1 MDYKFQNPLPN
12 YGTKQLIDT
21 PFWEKLQ
28 KIISNISEED
38 FIDAEIKDDE
48 KNVESVEGFGKKI
61 ESKLDKEIRESKII
75 FLDDRKYP
83 EIFHDLFVMVDEYNK
98 DISQWGYDI
107 CSIEPLQYGVYPKG
121 GFYDWHIDS
130 YESPIWVSSK
140 KRTLSTQQNI
150 FNRSSGNWFNRK
162 ISLTIFLNDPDE
174 YEGGE
179 LDIETKGP
187 RDDTRYD
194 TFKLPKGSIVVFP
207 SNKWHR
213 VRPVTSGIRKSLV
226 AWVSGPPIR

>member
-12 YGTKQLIDT
+12 YGTNQLIDT

-48 KNVESVEGFGKKI
+48 KNVKEYDNKI

-98 DISQWGYDI
+98 DISQWRYDI
-107 CSIEPLQYGVYPKG
+107 SSIEPLQYGVYPKG

-162 ISLTIFLNDPDE
+162 ISLSIFLNDPDE

-179 LDIETKGP
+179 LDIETEGP
-187 RDDTRYD
+187 RADPRYA

-213 VRPVTSGIRKSLV
+213 VRPITSGVRKSLV
-226 AWVSGPPIR
+226 AWFLGPPFR

>member
-1 MDYKFQNPLPN
+1 MDYKFQDPLPN
-12 YGTKQLIDT
+12 YGTNQLIGT
-21 PFWEKLQ
+21 LFWEKLE
-28 KIISNISEED
+28 KIISNISEGD
-38 FIDAEIKDDE
+38 LIDAQV
-48 KNVESVEGFGKKI
+48 KNDAKTVGFGIKK
-61 ESKLDKEIRESKII
+61 ESRLDKEIRESKIT
-75 FLDDRKYP
+75 FLDDKEYP

-107 CSIEPLQYGVYPKG
+107 CSENLAIQYGVYSKG
-121 GFYDWHIDS
+121 GFYDWHIDA
-130 YESPIWVSSK
+130 YDAPIIWLSSK
-140 KRTLSTQQNI
+140 KQNTSNRT
-150 FNRSSGNWFNRK
+150 SGNLFNRK
-162 ISLTIFLNDPDE
+162 ISLSIFLNDPDE

-187 RDDTRYD
+187 LDDTRYD

-226 AWVSGPPIR
+226 AWISGPPLR

>member
-48 KNVESVEGFGKKI
+48 KNVKEYDNKI

-98 DISQWGYDI
+98 DISQWRYDI
-107 CSIEPLQYGVYPKG
+107 SSIDPIQYGVYPKG
-121 GFYDWHIDS
+121 GFYDWHID
-130 YESPIWVSSK
+130 
-140 KRTLSTQQNI
+140 
-150 FNRSSGNWFNRK
+150 
-162 ISLTIFLNDPDE
+162 
-174 YEGGE
+174 
-179 LDIETKGP
+179 
-187 RDDTRYD
+187 
-194 TFKLPKGSIVVFP
+194 
-207 SNKWHR
+207 
-213 VRPVTSGIRKSLV
+213 
-226 AWVSGPPIR
+226 

>member
-12 YGTKQLIDT
+12 YGTNQLIDT

-48 KNVESVEGFGKKI
+48 KNVKEYDNKI

-98 DISQWGYDI
+98 DISQWRYDI
-107 CSIEPLQYGVYPKG
+107 SSIEPLQYGVYPKG

-162 ISLTIFLNDPDE
+162 ISLSIFLNDPDE

-179 LDIETKGP
+179 LDIETEGP
-187 RDDTRYD
+187 RKDPRYE

-207 SNKWHR
+207 STTWHR